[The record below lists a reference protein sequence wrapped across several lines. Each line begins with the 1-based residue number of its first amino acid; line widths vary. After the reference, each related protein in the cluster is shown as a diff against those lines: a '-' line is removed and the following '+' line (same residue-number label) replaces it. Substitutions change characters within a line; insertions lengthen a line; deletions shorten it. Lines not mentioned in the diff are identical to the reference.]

1 MSDDSE
7 KKTLA
12 PHFLI
17 IAAIVVVIIAVVL
30 WPTEEKPAPVAEEPV
45 VDTPIEPNEP
55 VDFSPAPPPE
65 PMEIEPTDEVE
76 PMPEPVEEPEPEPL
90 DVSDKGVEEALNKIS
105 DSEEAN
111 SLIVNEGLIQ
121 RFVVTVTNLA
131 NDEMPAS
138 QQIPLTAPEQSFKVY
153 RQADKEWI
161 DAASYKRYTPYVT
174 MMESFDNEALLQLMK
189 RYEGE
194 IQSKYDEIG
203 QPGQPFESVLVEAI
217 DQLLDTP
224 EVPVPVEVYSDS
236 VAYKYADTQLEE
248 LSTPQKQLL
257 RTGPDNMRRIKAK
270 LRELKSLLVDDGF

>member
-12 PHFLI
+12 PHILI
-17 IAAIVVVIIAVVL
+17 IAVIVVVIIAVLL
-30 WPTEEKPAPVAEEPV
+30 WPSKEEPAPVTEEVPAEEMPV
-45 VDTPIEPNEP
+45 LPDEPD
-55 VDFSPAPPPE
+55 DFQPAPPPE
-65 PMEIEPTDEVE
+65 PVDIDPVDEPE
-76 PMPEPVEEPEPEPL
+76 PMPEQPEPEPEPL
-90 DVSDKGVEEALNKIS
+90 DVSDKGVEEALNAIS
-105 DSEEAN
+105 GTEEAN
-111 SLIVNEGLIQ
+111 NLIVNEGLIQ

-131 NDEMPAS
+131 NDEMPAA
-138 QQIPLTAPEQSFKVY
+138 QQVPLTAPEQTFKVY

-174 MMESFDNEALLQLMK
+174 MMESFDNEALLDLFK
-189 RYEGE
+189 RYKGE

-203 QPGQPFESVLVEAI
+203 QPGQPFESVVVEAI

-236 VAYKYADTQLEE
+236 VAYKYADPQLEE

-270 LRELKSLLVDDGF
+270 LRELKSLLADDGF

>member
-17 IAAIVVVIIAVVL
+17 IAAIVVVIIAIVL
-30 WPTEEKPAPVAEEPV
+30 WPTEENPAPVAEKPV

-90 DVSDKGVEEALNKIS
+90 DVSDKGVEEALNEIS

-217 DQLLDTP
+217 DQLLNTP

-236 VAYKYADTQLEE
+236 VAYKYADSQLEE